1 MEEVA
6 NAATHFLR
14 NLAVYEINGLLI
26 ILYALIAQWPL
37 MLSIPCAA
45 GILTL
50 DRLLAVQLSLSPR
63 PSSKGET
70 HFASTRITLTLIGL
84 WVIVALAVPQ
94 PVPALGLVMWLVT
107 ILAAWLV
114 PASRPQT
121 LWRGTLR
128 VALLSYTLANIG
140 LLGFTQLTANLSP
153 EQWAALLGST
163 QAALQTINQGK
174 GIVQTL
180 ATIAI
185 WYAIPVG
192 YIGWVVKDFA
202 LNPSSLVAPGQTMS
216 DIVHAIRT
224 RGGLVE

>member
-1 MEEVA
+1 MEEIA
-6 NAATHFLR
+6 NTLTHLLR
-14 NLAVYEINGLLI
+14 NLAVYEVNGLLV
-26 ILYALIAQWPL
+26 ILYALIAQWSL
-37 MLSIPCAA
+37 VLSLPCAI
-45 GILTL
+45 GILML

-63 PSSKGET
+63 PSSKGDT
-70 HFASTRITLTLIGL
+70 HLAATRITLALIGL
-84 WVIVALAVPQ
+84 WIIVALAVPQ
-94 PVPALGLVMWLVT
+94 PVPALGLAMWLVT
-107 ILAAWLV
+107 VLVAWLI
-114 PASRPQT
+114 PSSRPQT
-121 LWRGTLR
+121 VWRGKM
-128 VALLSYTLANIG
+128 ALLSYTLANIS
-140 LLGFTQLTANLSP
+140 LLGFTRLTANLSP

-163 QAALQTINQGK
+163 EAATQTINQGK

-192 YIGWVVKDFA
+192 YIGWVVKEFA